1 MTVGGAE
8 GKKAPALFDA
18 HCHLD
23 WEADP
28 AAVARACG
36 QRGVALACC
45 TVTPQAFL
53 AARGALAAAPNVV
66 LGVGAHPWWVADSRV
81 GQADVDLAAELAAE
95 APLVGEVGLDFNPAR
110 SNAAGNEAQVRAL
123 TRICVAAPGAR
134 GPEGHL
140 PSRRALRRRLPGRPG
155 GDGCR
160 RPLPLRHALVQRQLR
175 RARPRPALGLLL
187 LRGRADAGHQARPR
201 VRPPAAGSP
210 PVAGDRPSQRSR
222 PGRGGRGASRLPR
235 PGAHGAG
242 AGQGCR
248 QGRACRNACR
258 QRAGACGRRLHPCGV
273 GEGFLRR
280 PRSGAW

>member
-66 LGVGAHPWWVADSRV
+66 LGVGAHPWWVADGRM

-95 APLVGEVGLDFNPAR
+95 APLVGEVGLDFSPAR

-123 TRICVAAPGAR
+123 TRICVAAAGGGPAGQRAISLHAVRSAGACLDVLEAAGAAAR
-134 GPEGHL
+134 CRCVMHWFSGSSDELG
-140 PSRRALRRRLPGRPG
+140 RALRLGCSFSVGERMLATRRGREY
-155 GDGCR
+155 
-160 RPLPLRHALVQRQLR
+160 ARQLPA
-175 RARPRPALGLLL
+175 ARLLL
-187 LRGRADAGHQARPR
+187 ETD
-201 VRPPAAGSP
+201 
-210 PVAGDRPSQRSR
+210 
-222 PGRGGRGASRLPR
+222 LPD
-235 PGAHGAG
+235 G
-242 AGQGCR
+242 AGQGV
-248 QGRACRNACR
+248 GADGLLASLDRALTALAQVRGVDKDELAATLTANA
-258 QRAGACGRRLHPCGV
+258 RALADGV
-273 GEGFLRR
+273 CTL
-280 PRSGAW
+280 AV

>member
-53 AARGALAAAPNVV
+53 AARGALATAPNVV
-66 LGVGAHPWWVADSRV
+66 LGVGSHPWWVADGRV
-81 GQADVDLAAELAAE
+81 SKQDVELAAELAAE

-123 TRICVAAPGAR
+123 TRICVAAAAGAGG
-134 GPEGHL
+134 GPAGQRAISLHAVRSAGACLDVLEATGAAARCRCVMHWFSGSSDEL
-140 PSRRALRRRLPGRPG
+140 GRALRLGCSFSVSERMLGTRRGREY
-155 GDGCR
+155 
-160 RPLPLRHALVQRQLR
+160 ARQLPA
-175 RARPRPALGLLL
+175 ARLLL
-187 LRGRADAGHQARPR
+187 ETD
-201 VRPPAAGSP
+201 
-210 PVAGDRPSQRSR
+210 
-222 PGRGGRGASRLPR
+222 LPD
-235 PGAHGAG
+235 G
-242 AGQGCR
+242 AGQGV
-248 QGRACRNACR
+248 GAEGLLASLDRALTALAQVRGVDKDELAATLAANA
-258 QRAGACGRRLHPCGV
+258 RALANGV
-273 GEGFLRR
+273 CTL
-280 PRSGAW
+280 AV

>member
-66 LGVGAHPWWVADSRV
+66 LGVGAHPWWVADGRM

-95 APLVGEVGLDFNPAR
+95 APLVGEVGLDFSPAR

-123 TRICVAAPGAR
+123 TRICVAA
-134 GPEGHL
+134 
-140 PSRRALRRRLPGRPG
+140 
-155 GDGCR
+155 
-160 RPLPLRHALVQRQLR
+160 
-175 RARPRPALGLLL
+175 
-187 LRGRADAGHQARPR
+187 
-201 VRPPAAGSP
+201 
-210 PVAGDRPSQRSR
+210 
-222 PGRGGRGASRLPR
+222 
-235 PGAHGAG
+235 GAG
-242 AGQGCR
+242 AGGHA
-248 QGRACRNACR
+248 GPRAISLHAVRS
-258 QRAGACGRRLHPCGV
+258 AGACLDVLEATGAAARCRCVMHWFSGSSDELGRALRLGCSFSVGERMLATRRGREYARQLPAARLLLETDLPDGAGQGV
-273 GEGFLRR
+273 GADGLLASLDRALTALAQVRGVDKDELAATLTANARALADGVCTL
-280 PRSGAW
+280 AV

>member
-18 HCHLD
+18 NCHLD

-66 LGVGAHPWWVADSRV
+66 LGVGAHPWWVADGRV

-95 APLVGEVGLDFNPAR
+95 VPLVGEVGLDFSPAR

-123 TRICVAAPGAR
+123 TRICVAAAAGAGGGHAG
-134 GPEGHL
+134 GPAGQRAISLHAVRSAGACLDVLEATGAAARCRCVMHWFSGSSDEL
-140 PSRRALRRRLPGRPG
+140 GRALRLGCSFSVGERMLGTRRGREY
-155 GDGCR
+155 
-160 RPLPLRHALVQRQLR
+160 ARQLPA
-175 RARPRPALGLLL
+175 ARLLL
-187 LRGRADAGHQARPR
+187 ETD
-201 VRPPAAGSP
+201 
-210 PVAGDRPSQRSR
+210 
-222 PGRGGRGASRLPR
+222 LPD
-235 PGAHGAG
+235 G
-242 AGQGCR
+242 AGQGV
-248 QGRACRNACR
+248 GADGLLASLDRALTALAQVRGVDKDELAATLSANA
-258 QRAGACGRRLHPCGV
+258 RALFDGV
-273 GEGFLRR
+273 CTL
-280 PRSGAW
+280 AV

>member
-28 AAVARACG
+28 AAVARTCR

-95 APLVGEVGLDFNPAR
+95 VPLVGEVGLDFSPAR
-110 SNAAGNEAQVRAL
+110 SDAAGNQAQVRAL
-123 TRICVAAPGAR
+123 TRICEAAAGGGPAGQRAISLHAVRSAGACLDVLEATGAAAR
-134 GPEGHL
+134 CRCVMHWFSGSSDELG
-140 PSRRALRRRLPGRPG
+140 RALRLGCSFSVGERMLATRRGREY
-155 GDGCR
+155 
-160 RPLPLRHALVQRQLR
+160 ARQLPA
-175 RARPRPALGLLL
+175 ARLLL
-187 LRGRADAGHQARPR
+187 ETD
-201 VRPPAAGSP
+201 
-210 PVAGDRPSQRSR
+210 
-222 PGRGGRGASRLPR
+222 LPD
-235 PGAHGAG
+235 G
-242 AGQGCR
+242 AGQGV
-248 QGRACRNACR
+248 GADGLLASLDRALTALAQARGVDKDELAAKLSANA
-258 QRAGACGRRLHPCGV
+258 QALFDGV
-273 GEGFLRR
+273 CTL
-280 PRSGAW
+280 AV